1 MTYKKL
7 YYFGHVTITLNY
19 LSNNYGF
26 PHFCILNFFTYILFW
41 FWKSKILGII
51 LGKIIGY
58 FENYDPSDSA
68 ALYEAHG
75 YAGVL
80 SACTLVL
87 AILHHLYFYH
97 VQCAGMRLRVAMCH
111 MIYRKVSVTWYL
123 TVYICWSIR
132 SVLKLASLMLY

>member
-1 MTYKKL
+1 M
-7 YYFGHVTITLNY
+7 
-19 LSNNYGF
+19 
-26 PHFCILNFFTYILFW
+26 
-41 FWKSKILGII
+41 
-51 LGKIIGY
+51 GKIIGY

-111 MIYRKVSVTWYL
+111 MIYRKVSVKCVPLVKYQKHFGK
-123 TVYICWSIR
+123 
-132 SVLKLASLMLY
+132 VLCQLQIL